1 MSRLKNFI
9 FSFDQMGSSDASTKR
24 KSVFD
29 KVGLTFRVSKV
40 GKMVRRSVGNKR
52 MAASCP
58 VYLSAVA
65 EHIAKGLLQDGHA
78 LAGTR
83 AAGGHKRIKARTLAQ
98 VLKDKSRSYAPLL
111 VSNVGGIYV
120 ADGALNAVDEDEE

>member
-1 MSRLKNFI
+1 
-9 FSFDQMGSSDASTKR
+9 MGSSDGTKR
-24 KSVFD
+24 KPVFD
-29 KVGLTFRVSKV
+29 RVGLTFRVSKV
-40 GKMVRRSVGNKR
+40 RKMARRSVGNKR

-65 EHIAKGLLQDGHA
+65 EHIAKGLLNDGHA

-83 AAGGHKRIKARTLAQ
+83 AAGGHKRIKARVLAE
-98 VLKDKSRSYAPLL
+98 VLKDKSRPYAPLL

-120 ADGALNAVDEDEE
+120 ADGAINAVDEDEE